1 MLGDK
6 RGLRTPNPQE
16 FLTLNSE
23 KPPFIRDV
31 EAKVRRYLRSSYSA
45 AWTLKITWDR
55 APAYGTRG
63 DSRRV
68 RGCRGSGVAGCQK
81 ARAAPMG
88 AWTEGADFAK
98 NITPE
103 APLSATT
110 CSDPPPVLNLVLNP
124 AALLGFLPSRRASPQ
139 TNTFQAV
146 LTTDG
151 FRSYVLLL
159 YQDGGMRWDY
169 RQLPAANVL
178 IGYTRYCVWGHSTGM
193 GGSEPGRAIPDS
205 PLFPLRSGDGSYH
218 NDDLTQGPPAAKYR
232 PDQFRGYNTGRD
244 TARGSSAWGW
254 GHPQAGGGIQVVVQ
268 QGSP

>member
-1 MLGDK
+1 MQSITNTSPFETPNPALCALLGDK

-88 AWTEGADFAK
+88 AWTEGAGSAK

-103 APLSATT
+103 AAQPPFGMSGSQPLS
-110 CSDPPPVLNLVLNP
+110 PP
-124 AALLGFLPSRRASPQ
+124 
-139 TNTFQAV
+139 
-146 LTTDG
+146 
-151 FRSYVLLL
+151 
-159 YQDGGMRWDY
+159 
-169 RQLPAANVL
+169 
-178 IGYTRYCVWGHSTGM
+178 
-193 GGSEPGRAIPDS
+193 
-205 PLFPLRSGDGSYH
+205 
-218 NDDLTQGPPAAKYR
+218 PPAATHT
-232 PDQFRGYNTGRD
+232 PF
-244 TARGSSAWGW
+244 
-254 GHPQAGGGIQVVVQ
+254 
-268 QGSP
+268 